1 MSRSGYSDDLSNWE
15 LIMYRGAVSSA
26 IRGKRGQTLLR
37 ELAVA
42 LDAMEPKRLITD
54 ELQSHGEYCAL
65 GVVGKH
71 RGINMQRIDPH
82 DSDRV
87 AKSFDISNAL
97 ACEIASIN
105 DDWGMETPEK
115 RWRRVRDWVGENLNK
130 TLDGMRYA

>member
-1 MSRSGYSDDLSNWE
+1 MSRSGYSDDLSSRD

-54 ELQSHGEYCAL
+54 ELESHGEYCAL
-65 GVVGKH
+65 GILGKH

-87 AKSFDISNAL
+87 AKSFDIANAL
-97 ACEIASIN
+97 AKEIVFIN
-105 DDWGMETPEK
+105 DEEYWQAGTETPEQ
-115 RWRRVRDWVGENLNK
+115 RWYRVRAWVDEQLI
-130 TLDGMRYA
+130 TE